1 MLGEVGK
8 SLLAAAQATSDVQD
22 VLNQLARRYGCP
34 ELRIFVLPTV
44 VFVEDLKAP
53 IPVTQMFPVGS
64 EVLRLDQSDEID
76 NLVRQALQE
85 STEPHEVL
93 SALERIHRLPS
104 RFGAA
109 MTLVGHTILTLGFG
123 LVLNPTVSAM
133 PIYLVLG
140 LLVGGIVVF
149 GQKFATLSLILPVF
163 TAFAVVLVVELAVK
177 PFVHDDVL
185 RLVTPALVSFLPGMT
200 LTVAAVELTTGQVM
214 AGASRLMFGI
224 ARLCLLAFGV
234 YAGLT
239 VAGASAA
246 AQHAPAQLGSWA
258 PWVGIVFVAVG
269 YYLFSAAP
277 RGSLLWLFFAL
288 TVAYSAQL
296 LGNILLGAVL
306 SGLVGAIV
314 VIPVV
319 KLAGRLKNAPSRAVM
334 LTCAYWMLVPGA
346 MGFMGLSEAAAGKA
360 NAADTILQTLGSLI
374 AISIGMVLG
383 AGLSRDVS
391 RAARGWRSAPTA
403 STQLP

>member
-1 MLGEVGK
+1 
-8 SLLAAAQATSDVQD
+8 
-22 VLNQLARRYGCP
+22 
-34 ELRIFVLPTV
+34 V

-185 RLVTPALVSFLPGMT
+185 RL
-200 LTVAAVELTTGQVM
+200 
-214 AGASRLMFGI
+214 
-224 ARLCLLAFGV
+224 
-234 YAGLT
+234 
-239 VAGASAA
+239 
-246 AQHAPAQLGSWA
+246 
-258 PWVGIVFVAVG
+258 
-269 YYLFSAAP
+269 
-277 RGSLLWLFFAL
+277 
-288 TVAYSAQL
+288 
-296 LGNILLGAVL
+296 
-306 SGLVGAIV
+306 
-314 VIPVV
+314 
-319 KLAGRLKNAPSRAVM
+319 
-334 LTCAYWMLVPGA
+334 
-346 MGFMGLSEAAAGKA
+346 
-360 NAADTILQTLGSLI
+360 
-374 AISIGMVLG
+374 
-383 AGLSRDVS
+383 
-391 RAARGWRSAPTA
+391 
-403 STQLP
+403 